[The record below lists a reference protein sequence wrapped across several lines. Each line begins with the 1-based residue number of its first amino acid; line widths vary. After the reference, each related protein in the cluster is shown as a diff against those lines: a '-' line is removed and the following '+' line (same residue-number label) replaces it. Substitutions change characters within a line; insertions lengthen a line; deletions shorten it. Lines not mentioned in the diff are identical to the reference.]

1 MSLVVHD
8 IVRLLKTSLS
18 KQAVVETN
26 LGGNLPPILGNAP
39 QIRQVIVNLVKN
51 ASEALG
57 DTHGF
62 IRVSTEAVRRDSRDT
77 DHEASKLKAGE
88 YIRLSVSDTG
98 CGMSAETRAR
108 MFDQFY
114 TTKPTGRGLGLAMVH
129 GIVRSHGGAIEIVSA
144 PGAGSTFDV
153 LFPCATGTI
162 VNRGAAL
169 SAG

>member
-1 MSLVVHD
+1 M
-8 IVRLLKTSLS
+8 
-18 KQAVVETN
+18 
-26 LGGNLPPILGNAP
+26 
-39 QIRQVIVNLVKN
+39 
-51 ASEALG
+51 
-57 DTHGF
+57 
-62 IRVSTEAVRRDSRDT
+62 
-77 DHEASKLKAGE
+77 
-88 YIRLSVSDTG
+88 SDTG

-162 VNRGAAL
+162 VNRPAAL